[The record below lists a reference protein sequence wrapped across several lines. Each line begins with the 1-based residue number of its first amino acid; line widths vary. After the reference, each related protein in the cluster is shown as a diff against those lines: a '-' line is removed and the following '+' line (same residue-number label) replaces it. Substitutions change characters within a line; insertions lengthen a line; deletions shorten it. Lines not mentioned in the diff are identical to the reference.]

1 MTAMATEQRLVGIVV
16 GGGPAPGING
26 VISSV
31 TIEAR
36 NNGWNVLGFLDGY
49 KHLVTGNPQTMPLQ
63 ISDVSRIH
71 HRGGSLLRTSRTNP
85 SKDPKKLE
93 AVVDTLLRLGV
104 TDLVSI
110 GGDDTAFTAYRVSK
124 FAREERR
131 SDIRVVHVPKTIDN
145 DLPLPEGI
153 PTFGYETARQVG
165 STIVQNLAE
174 DARTTGRWFLVVAM
188 GRKAGHLTLGIGKAA
203 GATLIVIPE
212 EFPGAVRL
220 DTVADIVTTSMLK
233 RLDQGRNYGVAVL
246 AEGLL
251 EKMDPKDLQGL
262 DEVPR
267 DEFGHMLLSEVK
279 FGSIVKHQVE
289 RRLAGMGLKLRMV
302 DHVVGYEVRCANPIA
317 FDIEYSRHLGYGAV
331 ELLKNGKSNVLVSI
345 QENHIVPIPF
355 DQILDPAT
363 GKTEVRMVNISSIHY
378 RIARKYMIRLDRK
391 DLEDPAALGRLAA
404 LARLTP
410 EEFRRRYEHLV
421 TPESA

>member
-1 MTAMATEQRLVGIVV
+1 MSASPRKVGIVV

-36 NNGWNVLGFLDGY
+36 NTGWDVIGFLEGY
-49 KHLVTGNPQTMPLQ
+49 KHLVEGNPQVMPLQ

-85 SKDPKKLE
+85 SKDPQKLRM
-93 AVVDTLLRLGV
+93 VVDSFLKLGI

-110 GGDDTAFTAYRVSK
+110 GGDDTAFTASQVAK
-124 FAREERR
+124 FASENRQA
-131 SDIRVVHVPKTIDN
+131 DIRVVHVPKTIDN

-174 DARTTGRWFLVVAM
+174 DARSTGRWFLVVAM
-188 GRKAGHLTLGIGKAA
+188 GRKAGHLALGIGKAA
-203 GATLIVIPE
+203 GATLILIPE
-212 EFPGAVRL
+212 EFQGPVRL
-220 DTVADIVTTSMLK
+220 DAVADIVATSILK
-233 RLDQGRNYGVAVL
+233 RLDQGKNFGVAVL

-251 EKMDPKDLQGL
+251 EKMDPADLHGL

-279 FGSIVKHQVE
+279 FGSIVKHRVE
-289 RRLAGMGLKLRMV
+289 KRLAEIGVKIRMV

-317 FDIEYSRHLGYGAV
+317 FDIEYARHLGYGAV
-331 ELLKNGKSNVLVSI
+331 ELLKNGKTNVLVSI
-345 QENHIVPIPF
+345 QGNLIVPIPF
-355 DQILDPAT
+355 DQMMDRET
-363 GKTEVRMVNISSIHY
+363 GKTEVRMVNIKSIHY
-378 RIARKYMIRLDRK
+378 RIARKYMIRLERK
-391 DLEDPAALGRLAA
+391 DLEDPVVLGRLAK
-404 LARLTP
+404 LAHLTP
-410 EEFRRRYEHLV
+410 EEFRRRFEKHIPPDL
-421 TPESA
+421 T

>member
-1 MTAMATEQRLVGIVV
+1 MPMETKKRTVGIVV

-36 NNGWNVLGFLDGY
+36 NNGWNVIGILDGY
-49 KHLVTGNPQTMPLQ
+49 KHLVEGNPQTMPLQ

-85 SKDPKKLE
+85 SKDPRKLE
-93 AVVDTLLRLGV
+93 TVVDTLLKLGV

-110 GGDDTAFTAYRVSK
+110 GGDDTAFTAYSVSK
-124 FAREERR
+124 FSREKRG
-131 SDIRVVHVPKTIDN
+131 SDIHVVHVPKTIDN

-165 STIVQNLAE
+165 ATIVQNLAE

-188 GRKAGHLTLGIGKAA
+188 GRKAGHLALGIGKAS
-203 GATLIVIPE
+203 GSTLILIPE
-212 EFPGAVRL
+212 EFPGTVRL
-220 DTVADIVTTSMLK
+220 DTVADLVTLAMLK
-233 RLDQGRNYGVAVL
+233 RIDQGRNYGIAVL

-251 EKMDPKDLQGL
+251 EKMDPQDLQGL

-279 FGSIVKHQVE
+279 FGSIVKHRVE
-289 RRLAGMGLKLRMV
+289 RRLAEMKVKLRIV

-317 FDIEYSRHLGYGAV
+317 FDIEYARHLGYGAV
-331 ELLKNGKSNVLVSI
+331 ELLKNGRSNVLVSI

-378 RIARKYMIRLDRK
+378 RIARKYMIRLERRDV
-391 DLEDPAALGRLAA
+391 EDPVILKRLAD
-404 LARLTP
+404 LAHMDP
-410 EEFRRRYEHLV
+410 QEFRRRFEPLV
-421 TPESA
+421 PPEIP

>member
-1 MTAMATEQRLVGIVV
+1 MIMDMLKPRVVGIVV

-31 TIEAR
+31 TIEAC
-36 NNGWNVLGFLDGY
+36 NTGWSVLGFLDGY
-49 KHLVTGNPQTMPLQ
+49 KHLVEGNPQIMPLQ

-85 SKDPKKLE
+85 SKDPQKLQT
-93 AVVDTLLRLGV
+93 VVDTLLKLGV

-110 GGDDTAFTAYRVSK
+110 GGDDTAFTAYNVAK
-124 FAREERR
+124 VAREERR
-131 SDIRVVHVPKTIDN
+131 ADIRVVHVPKTIDN

-188 GRKAGHLTLGIGKAA
+188 GRKAGHLALGIGKAS
-203 GATLIVIPE
+203 GATLILIPE
-212 EFPGAVRL
+212 EFPGLVRL

-233 RLDQGRNYGVAVL
+233 RMAQGRNYGVAVL

-279 FGSIVKHQVE
+279 FGSIVKHRVE
-289 RRLAGMGLKLRMV
+289 RRLAEMKVKLRMV

-317 FDIEYSRHLGYGAV
+317 FDIEYARHLGYGAV
-331 ELLKNGKSNVLVSI
+331 ELLKKGKTNVLVSI
-345 QENHIVPIPF
+345 QENNIRPIPF
-355 DQILDPAT
+355 DQIMDPAT

-378 RIARKYMIRLDRK
+378 RIARKYMIRLERK
-391 DLEDPAALGRLAA
+391 DLEDPSILKGLAQ
-404 LARLTP
+404 LARLEP
-410 EEFRRRYEHLV
+410 DEFRRRFEPIV
-421 TPESA
+421 PPEAP